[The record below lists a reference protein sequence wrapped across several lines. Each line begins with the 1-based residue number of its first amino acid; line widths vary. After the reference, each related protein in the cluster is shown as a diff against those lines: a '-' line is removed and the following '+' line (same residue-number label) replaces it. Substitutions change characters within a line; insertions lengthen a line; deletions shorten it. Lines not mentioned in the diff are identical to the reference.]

1 MQHMSAVFGDMCCK
15 YCRWPPIV
23 VFTSNNTL
31 QNVVRV
37 YLVHFVDNCNIS
49 YLYSTLFVTSNEYSL
64 YNGEHNVSNLD
75 VI

>member
-15 YCRWPPIV
+15 YCRCPPIV
-23 VFTSNNTL
+23 VFTSNNSL
-31 QNVVRV
+31 QNAVVV

-49 YLYSTLFVTSNEYSL
+49 YLYSTLFVCVCL
-64 YNGEHNVSNLD
+64 YNSEHDVSNLD

>member
-23 VFTSNNTL
+23 VFTSNITL
-31 QNVVRV
+31 QNAVRV

-49 YLYSTLFVTSNEYSL
+49 YLYSSIEYSL
-64 YNGEHNVSNLD
+64 YNGEYNVYNLN